1 MPLTH
6 PYFIHPI
13 IFLRPMADHGP
24 ALPSCSITDLG
35 QSMTNRIVLA
45 MVGKVGGITSKC
57 PPFLPYNKIP
67 RHLLKSI
74 RSYVKGTNI
83 YVIRGGG
90 ATFEARVWGLE
101 RKCKF
106 MRELP
111 ENIERPCEV
120 RRHSRRMSQTF
131 PEECLSRFLLQR
143 SS

>member
-6 PYFIHPI
+6 PYFFPPI

-24 ALPSCSITDLG
+24 SLPSCSITDLG

-90 ATFEARVWGLE
+90 ATLEARGWGLE
-101 RKCKF
+101 RKC
-106 MRELP
+106 
-111 ENIERPCEV
+111 N
-120 RRHSRRMSQTF
+120 S
-131 PEECLSRFLLQR
+131 
-143 SS
+143 

>member
-6 PYFIHPI
+6 PYFFHPI

-90 ATFEARVWGLE
+90 ATEGALKVSMG
-101 RKCKF
+101 
-106 MRELP
+106 
-111 ENIERPCEV
+111 
-120 RRHSRRMSQTF
+120 RHHVKSVPSQ
-131 PEECLSRFLLQR
+131 SMAKAA
-143 SS
+143 